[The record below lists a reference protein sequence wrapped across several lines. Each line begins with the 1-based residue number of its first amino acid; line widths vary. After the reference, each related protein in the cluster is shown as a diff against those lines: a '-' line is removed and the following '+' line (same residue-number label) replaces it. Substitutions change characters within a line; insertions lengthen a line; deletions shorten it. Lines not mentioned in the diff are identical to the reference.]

1 MWLEKDVIYVNSG
14 GDALMLLER
23 AVTHSPTIPFNRNSS
38 SSNPEDSENGLA
50 PYIDPGKTGKRRG
63 VNSWEVLNFY
73 IQAAEGQCASSA
85 LASQTFIFK
94 VA

>member
-1 MWLEKDVIYVNSG
+1 
-14 GDALMLLER
+14 MLLER
-23 AVTHSPTIPFNRNSS
+23 VVTHSPTIPFNRNSN

-50 PYIDPGKTGKRRG
+50 PYMNP
-63 VNSWEVLNFY
+63 
-73 IQAAEGQCASSA
+73 QCASFA

>member
-1 MWLEKDVIYVNSG
+1 
-14 GDALMLLER
+14 MLLER
-23 AVTHSPTIPFNRNSS
+23 VLTHSPTIPFNRNSN

-50 PYIDPGKTGKRRG
+50 PYMNPGKTGKRG
-63 VNSWEVLNFY
+63 GGKSF
-73 IQAAEGQCASSA
+73 A

>member
-1 MWLEKDVIYVNSG
+1 
-14 GDALMLLER
+14 MLLER
-23 AVTHSPTIPFNRNSS
+23 VVTHSPREHIPFNRNSN

-50 PYIDPGKTGKRRG
+50 PYMNPGKTGKRG
-63 VNSWEVLNFY
+63 GGKSF
-73 IQAAEGQCASSA
+73 A